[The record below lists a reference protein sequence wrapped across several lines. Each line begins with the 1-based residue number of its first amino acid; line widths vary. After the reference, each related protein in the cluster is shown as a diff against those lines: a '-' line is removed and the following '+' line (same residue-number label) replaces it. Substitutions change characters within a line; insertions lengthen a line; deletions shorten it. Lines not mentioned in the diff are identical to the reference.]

1 MTSGTKKT
9 LIRVLSGLAF
19 FFLVLWIMQALE
31 PITTMV
37 LVSLLVAYILDPPV
51 SRLESLGVPRYV
63 SAFCIIVSFFLFATL
78 LILGLMPAIVREVS
92 DFAKIAPRYLAEL
105 RESVITLAQKLDI
118 HIPRDWEELSPLLLE
133 RLRAAL
139 PSLAESLGKVASSA
153 FKSVINFVS
162 ASLQVAM
169 VPIIAYY
176 VLVEFVDF
184 RKGVTGLIPPYA
196 REPLMNKLREIDQ
209 VLSAFI
215 RGQLTI
221 AAILAVLYSVG
232 FLIIGIDLALVLGIL
247 SGILWIIPYLG
258 TLFGLVAGSAM
269 ALAKFGDLMHVLYI
283 VGWIALVQL
292 LEAYVLTPKI
302 VGKAVGLNPVVYILA
317 LFIGANL
324 LGFIGL
330 LIAIPVTAV
339 LMVLLR
345 SVVSAYR
352 DSYLYKDESPDNGQ
366 FPTDRTPRS

>member
-1 MTSGTKKT
+1 
-9 LIRVLSGLAF
+9 
-19 FFLVLWIMQALE
+19 MQALE

-63 SAFCIIVSFFLFATL
+63 SAFCIIVSVFLFATL

-105 RESVITLAQKLDI
+105 RESVMALAEKLDI

-133 RLRAAL
+133 RLRAAW
-139 PSLAESLGKVASSA
+139 PSLAESFGKVASSA
-153 FKSVINFVS
+153 FKSAINFVS

-176 VLVEFVDF
+176 VLVEFEDF
-184 RKGVTGLIPPYA
+184 RRGVTGLIPPYA

-269 ALAKFGDLMHVLYI
+269 ALAKFGDLIHVLYI

-317 LFIGANL
+317 LFVGANL

-352 DSYLYKDESPDNGQ
+352 DSYLYKDESPDNGEV
-366 FPTDRTPRS
+366 PTDRTPRS